1 MELDDL
7 RRQWQQPEPA
17 ALPVLTDLDLNA
29 LLKGRTIGLV
39 EKMRRTAW
47 LEIGY
52 VVLMTIGML
61 AGWRLL
67 RGSKIPGPFLNALV
81 IMLLV
86 LLVIML
92 VYYYRL
98 LGVLKR
104 MLEPANSVH
113 QHLTTLAQGMRR
125 LLNFYYRLTLCVE
138 PVVML
143 LALGYSIGNK
153 LAHPG
158 PMDWSF
164 PTGFVAGILV
174 AGIPVQV
181 ATVYFTRWWMQRLYG
196 QHLDRLEGQLREL
209 EETPPAG

>member
-17 ALPVLTDLDLNA
+17 ALPIFTDRDLSA
-29 LLKGRTIGLV
+29 LLKSRTIGLV
-39 EKMRRTAW
+39 EKMRRAAW

-61 AGWRLL
+61 VGWRLL
-67 RGSKIPGPFLNALV
+67 RGSKIPGPFLNVLV
-81 IMLLV
+81 LTLGLLLV
-86 LLVIML
+86 VML
-92 VYYYRL
+92 VYYFRL

-104 MLEPANSVH
+104 MLEPATSVR

-138 PVVML
+138 PVIML
-143 LALGYSIGNK
+143 LAIGYYIGGG

-158 PMDWSF
+158 RMGWSF
-164 PTGFVAGILV
+164 PSGFVAGILV
-174 AGIPVQV
+174 AGIPMQV
-181 ATVYFTRWWMQRLYG
+181 GIVYFTRWWVQRLYG

-209 EETPPAG
+209 DESTAG